1 MVQRQKNFSYISI
14 YFMPRQPDL
23 GILTNAQIKRYDTI
37 YSTGTR
43 ICSKDTHLTT
53 AVNRMI
59 NKEVM

>member
-1 MVQRQKNFSYISI
+1 
-14 YFMPRQPDL
+14 MPRQPVL
-23 GILTNAQIKRYDTI
+23 GILTNAQIKRYNTI

-53 AVNRMI
+53 VVNRMI

>member
-1 MVQRQKNFSYISI
+1 
-14 YFMPRQPDL
+14 MPRQPVL

-43 ICSKDTHLTT
+43 ICFKDTHLTT

>member
-1 MVQRQKNFSYISI
+1 
-14 YFMPRQPDL
+14 MPRQPVL

-37 YSTGTR
+37 YSTGIR

-53 AVNRMI
+53 AVNRII

>member
-1 MVQRQKNFSYISI
+1 
-14 YFMPRQPDL
+14 MPRQPVL

-37 YSTGTR
+37 NSTGTR
-43 ICSKDTHLTT
+43 IYSKDAHLTT